1 MCPSESQASVLL
13 MVFPNNF
20 MCNSFSERSIRGELC
35 PEAFLS
41 SMLHWIICLEL
52 HQKFTT
58 RSGQVHSFY
67 ALVDKI
73 FIRKVEN
80 ITEKIYIYKP
90 LFYPSPLS
98 KKYIIYFI
106 LILKL
111 RNSGIKLIVHFIIY
125 LRHILDK
132 IKWDHCLQP
141 ITIVSMAYIFVHTYF
156 PLLKAQF
163 LRNSEEEERKISLQD
178 QENTQLFWNPVHS
191 AGSQHNHPLL
201 CPIIKCLSD

>member
-13 MVFPNNF
+13 IVFPNNF
-20 MCNSFSERSIRGELC
+20 MYNSFPERSIKGELC

-41 SMLHWIICLEL
+41 SMRHWIICLEL
-52 HQKFTT
+52 HQKFPTH
-58 RSGQVHSFY
+58 SGQVHSFY

-80 ITEKIYIYKP
+80 ITEKNIYTP

-98 KKYIIYFI
+98 KKHIIYFI

-111 RNSGIKLIVHFIIY
+111 RNSGIKLIVHSIIY

-141 ITIVSMAYIFVHTYF
+141 ITIVNMTQFFVHRYF
-156 PLLKAQF
+156 SLLEAQF
-163 LRNSEEEERKISLQD
+163 LRKSEEEERKISLQD
-178 QENTQLFWNPVHS
+178 QENTPLFWNPVH
-191 AGSQHNHPLL
+191 AGGSQHYHPLP
-201 CPIIKCLSD
+201 CPITKCLSD